1 LVELQEFGGVGL
13 MMMMMMMILGQ
24 EFLARWRWRRSFH
37 VGS

>member
-13 MMMMMMMILGQ
+13 MMMMMMILGQ